1 VARGSEVKLVRDLSR
16 LNAWF
21 CIAVIASYFVSSFD
35 LPAILLIPIY
45 YAPIGV
51 VATVVL
57 ALSGVVAVLTCV
69 LQKVDPTPAREAL
82 RWDILSILAFAACAG
97 AMSAGI
103 APPLT
108 V

>member
-1 VARGSEVKLVRDLSR
+1 MKLVRDLSR

-21 CIAVIASYFVSSFD
+21 CIAAIASYFVSPFE

-51 VATVVL
+51 VATAVL
-57 ALSGVVAVLTCV
+57 ALSGAVAVVICV
-69 LQKVDPTPAREAL
+69 QQKLDPTLAREAL
-82 RWDILSILAFAACAG
+82 RWDILSTLAFAACAG